1 MVVPL
6 MDIQHNPNNYM
17 QKINRII
24 QLFSRDIG
32 DFLQRTLGMSD
43 HIKLKQ
49 HDNNVACQDVQ
60 LHAANK

>member
-49 HDNNVACQDVQ
+49 HDNTVACQDVQ